1 MSSDNN
7 LLSQEDLAKMEE
19 ELKVAKEKLS
29 SKQPEVD
36 LDKLR
41 EEIKASTILELKK
54 EQEAQ
59 AEQARVKELEQ
70 KVASSD
76 DAMKKLQEMEER
88 IKAMSIGGKAPSTTG
103 NPFKSTD
110 NKVNVDE
117 MTSEDI
123 HRIDESSKRL
133 FFDRRV

>member
-1 MSSDNN
+1 MSSENN

-29 SKQPEVD
+29 IKQPEVD
-36 LDKLR
+36 VDKLR

-59 AEQARVKELEQ
+59 AEQDRVKELEQ

-88 IKAMSIGGKAPSTTG
+88 LKAISIGGKAPSTTG
-103 NPFKSTD
+103 NPFKST
-110 NKVNVDE
+110 NVNNVDE
-117 MTSEDI
+117 MTPEDI